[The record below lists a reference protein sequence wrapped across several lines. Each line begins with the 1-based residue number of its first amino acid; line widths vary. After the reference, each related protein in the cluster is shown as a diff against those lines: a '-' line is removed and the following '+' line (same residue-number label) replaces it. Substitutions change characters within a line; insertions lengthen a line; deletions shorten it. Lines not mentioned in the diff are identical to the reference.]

1 MFFNKVNKE
10 LENERD
16 RAVENAKH
24 EREQLEKTLAEIEKL
39 REVVIHT
46 LDNDEGIDYALVEA
60 VRDTSDKLSN
70 LSYTMESTIDNME
83 SIVMG
88 MAEVTEKSE
97 NLNKIVERTNETIN
111 RGNDLNDSLVKQ
123 IDKTET
129 SLDSISKT
137 INNLEENSEK
147 IKVFTGKINDISS
160 QTNLLALNAAIE
172 AARAGEA
179 GKGFS
184 IVAQEVKKL
193 SQSTQE
199 AATEIEEELQKL
211 VLEIKETVKRS
222 EESKKVLANGMNL
235 VNETK
240 EVYTE
245 LISLDRELQGASKD
259 IYESLDKGAI
269 GIAQVAESVE
279 EVKDTLDN
287 VSATVKDLDGKLGD
301 VGDNSNILVD
311 INEAFDT
318 IKK

>member
-1 MFFNKVNKE
+1 MFFNKVSKV

-16 RAVENAKH
+16 RAVENARK
-24 EREQLEKTLAEIEKL
+24 EREQLEKTLVEIEKL
-39 REVVIHT
+39 REVVICS
-46 LDNDEGIDYALVEA
+46 LDTNEGIDYRLIEA
-60 VRDTSDKLSN
+60 VRETSDKLSN
-70 LSYTMESTIDNME
+70 LSYSMEVTIENME
-83 SIVMG
+83 GVVVGI
-88 MAEVTEKSE
+88 AEITEQSE
-97 NLNKIVERTNETIN
+97 NLNKIVEKTNETIN
-111 RGNDLNDSLVKQ
+111 RGNKVNDNLVKQ
-123 IDKTET
+123 INET
-129 SLDSISKT
+129 DNSLDSISKT

-222 EESKKVLANGMNL
+222 EESKRVLASGMKL
-235 VNETK
+235 VRETK
-240 EVYTE
+240 EIYGNLINLDKKLQNASKSIYT
-245 LISLDRELQGASKD
+245 SLDRGAMGVAK
-259 IYESLDKGAI
+259 
-269 GIAQVAESVE
+269 VAEEVE
-279 EVKDTLDN
+279 EIKENIDVVSNNVKGLEE
-287 VSATVKDLDGKLGD
+287 GI
-301 VGDNSNILVD
+301 NIESESSSLLLK
-311 INEAFDT
+311 INEAFDN